1 LFELEKALVA
11 SPAFAAI
18 VPVCGDLCRVLIVRG
33 MPATRTIVKAGQAH
47 IVVVDD
53 EPPIRTLL
61 RNCFESEG
69 YRVSEAATGAE
80 LTKLVRGGSVDLI
93 TLDLTLGSE
102 SGLEIARNL
111 RAESQ
116 IPIIM
121 VTGKGDVIDRVVGLE
136 IGADDYIAKPFHL
149 REMLARVRTVLRRT
163 GGQTERGRAGSAAEL
178 TYRFED
184 WEFNLTRRELRD
196 PEGKLCQLTTAEIE
210 LLAVLIKRP
219 GHVLSRDVIMDQ
231 LKGHDWAAN
240 DRAIDSQISRLRKKL
255 GGDSEASGL
264 IKTIRGV
271 GYSFTA
277 KVAKF

>member
-1 LFELEKALVA
+1 
-11 SPAFAAI
+11 
-18 VPVCGDLCRVLIVRG
+18 
-33 MPATRTIVKAGQAH
+33 MKAGQAH
-47 IVVVDD
+47 IVIVDD

-61 RNCFESEG
+61 RNCFEQEG
-69 YRVSEAATGAE
+69 YRVSEAASGAE
-80 LTKLVRGGSVDLI
+80 LSNLVKAGNVDLI
-93 TLDLTLGSE
+93 TLDLTLGNE

-136 IGADDYIAKPFHL
+136 VGADDYIAKPFHL

-163 GGQTERGRAGSAAEL
+163 STQTEGRTAGPVAEL
-178 TYRFED
+178 IYRFDD

-196 PEGKLCQLTTAEIE
+196 PGGKLFQLTTTEID
-210 LLAVLIKRP
+210 LLAVLVKRP
-219 GHVLSRDVIMDQ
+219 GHVLSRDAIMDQ

-255 GGDSEASGL
+255 AGESEAPGGL

-277 KVAKF
+277 KVTKV

>member
-1 LFELEKALVA
+1 MNT
-11 SPAFAAI
+11 S
-18 VPVCGDLCRVLIVRG
+18 
-33 MPATRTIVKAGQAH
+33 QAH

-53 EPPIRTLL
+53 EQPIRTLL

-69 YRVSEAATGAE
+69 YRVSEAANGAE
-80 LTKLVRGGSVDLI
+80 LMTLLKGGGIDLI

-111 RAESQ
+111 RAGSH

-121 VTGKGDVIDRVVGLE
+121 VTGKSDVIDRVVGLE

-149 REMLARVRTVLRRT
+149 REMLARVRTVLRRA
-163 GGQTERGRAGSAAEL
+163 GAPAERGSAASGRER
-178 TYRFED
+178 TYRFDD
-184 WEFNLTRRELRD
+184 WEFNLTRRELHD
-196 PEGKLCQLTTAEIE
+196 PSGKMCQLTTAEIE
-210 LLAVLIKRP
+210 LLAVLVNRP
-219 GHVLSRDVIMDQ
+219 GHVLSRGAIMDQ

-255 GGDSEASGL
+255 EESPAGSGL

-271 GYSFTA
+271 GYSFTG
-277 KVAKF
+277 KVTKT

>member
-1 LFELEKALVA
+1 
-11 SPAFAAI
+11 
-18 VPVCGDLCRVLIVRG
+18 
-33 MPATRTIVKAGQAH
+33 MKAGQAH

-53 EPPIRTLL
+53 EQPIRTLL

-80 LTKLVRGGSVDLI
+80 LLTLLKGGNVDLI

-102 SGLEIARNL
+102 SGLEIARKL

-121 VTGKGDVIDRVVGLE
+121 VTGKGDLIDRVVGLE

-149 REMLARVRTVLRRT
+149 REMLARVRTVLRRI
-163 GGQTERGRAGSAAEL
+163 GGRAERASAGSAAEL
-178 TYRFED
+178 AYLFD
-184 WEFNLTRRELRD
+184 GWEFNLTRRELRD
-196 PEGKLCQLTTAEIE
+196 PGGIMCQLTTAEIE
-210 LLAVLIKRP
+210 LLAVLVKRP
-219 GHVLSRDVIMDQ
+219 GHVLSRDAIMDQ

-255 GGDSEASGL
+255 GGGSEAPGL

-277 KVAKF
+277 KVTKL

>member
-1 LFELEKALVA
+1 MPPAGSLVK
-11 SPAFAAI
+11 
-18 VPVCGDLCRVLIVRG
+18 
-33 MPATRTIVKAGQAH
+33 TRQAH

-53 EPPIRTLL
+53 ERPIRTLL

-80 LTKLVRGGSVDLI
+80 LLRLVKGGNIDLI
-93 TLDLTLGSE
+93 TLDLMLGSE
-102 SGLEIARNL
+102 SGLEIARML

-149 REMLARVRTVLRRT
+149 REMLARVRTILRRT
-163 GGQTERGRAGSAAEL
+163 GGQGERGLAGSAAESA
-178 TYRFED
+178 YRFD
-184 WEFNLTRRELRD
+184 GWDFNLTRRELRD
-196 PEGKLCQLTTAEIE
+196 PSGKMCQLTTAEIE
-210 LLAVLIKRP
+210 LLAVLLKRP
-219 GHVLSRDVIMDQ
+219 GHVLSRDAIMDQ

-255 GGDSEASGL
+255 GGGSEASGL

-277 KVAKF
+277 KVTKS